1 MVFAKT
7 YVNGKNML
15 SFYVLKNA
23 NNMTCPTTWYNEI
36 VYSDHLVR
44 MGAFKNISSLFDNK
58 IHASRNLPRSKGT
71 TVDREIVKVSKNQDR
86 VLLVL
91 VINTPKSFQM
101 Q

>member
-44 MGAFKNISSLFDNK
+44 MDAFKNISFLFDNK
-58 IHASRNLPRSKGT
+58 IHARRNIETCQDL
-71 TVDREIVKVSKNQDR
+71 KVQ
-86 VLLVL
+86 
-91 VINTPKSFQM
+91 Q
-101 Q
+101 